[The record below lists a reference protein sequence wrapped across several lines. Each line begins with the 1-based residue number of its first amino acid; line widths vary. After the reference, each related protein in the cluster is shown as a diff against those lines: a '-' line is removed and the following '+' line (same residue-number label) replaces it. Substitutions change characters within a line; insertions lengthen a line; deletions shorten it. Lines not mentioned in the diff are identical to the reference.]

1 MDQLGDKPEQIRKHL
16 EEEKQRH
23 AREAGRGASDD
34 GGGGAGDERASR
46 EASGQDDALAD
57 GSLGDLGDVL
67 RNESY
72 RGGTGS
78 ER

>member
-23 AREAGRGASDD
+23 AREAGASP
-34 GGGGAGDERASR
+34 GGGDGASR
-46 EASGQDDALAD
+46 EAPGEDAYDDLSD
-57 GSLGDLGDVL
+57 ESLGDLGDVI

-72 RGGTGS
+72 RGGPEQG
-78 ER
+78 